1 LAASDVVL
9 RGKAILVIGASRGL
23 GRAVALRAARLGA
36 RVAVVSRSKPDLEE
50 IQRQIENE
58 VGVAPLILVA
68 DVRDSRALESAV
80 EETKRQYGRI
90 DVGVYNAGIGYWE
103 LVVDMPE
110 ERWDETLDTNLKGAF
125 LFTRA
130 VVPVMLAQGRGQL
143 VFVSSRLAAEP
154 IAQYAAYCASKAG
167 LRVFADVLAKEV
179 ARHGI
184 RVTTIL
190 AGLIDTG
197 FSDMPR
203 GRPRDQRPPRD
214 LMLTVDEVAEQIL
227 HVIQS
232 PENAWVKEVFVYPAR
247 L

>member
-1 LAASDVVL
+1 MAASDVAL

-130 VVPVMLAQGRGQL
+130 VVPAMLAQGRGQL
-143 VFVSSRLAAEP
+143 VFVSSRLAEEP

>member
-1 LAASDVVL
+1 MAGSDLSL
-9 RGKAILVIGASRGL
+9 RGKVILVIGASRGL
-23 GRAVALRAARLGA
+23 GRAIALGAARLGA

-50 IQRQIENE
+50 LRRQIENE
-58 VGVAPLILVA
+58 VGAAPLILVA
-68 DVRDSRALESAV
+68 DVKDSRALESAV
-80 EETKRQYGRI
+80 EETKRKYGRI
-90 DVGVYNAGIGYWE
+90 DAGVYNAGIGYWQ

-125 LFTRA
+125 LFTHA
-130 VVPVMLAQGRGQL
+130 VLPVMLAQGRGQL
-143 VFVSSRLAAEP
+143 VYISSRLAAEP

-167 LRVFADVLAKEV
+167 LRAFADVLAKEV

-190 AGLIDTG
+190 AGLIDSG
-197 FSDMPR
+197 FSDVPH
-203 GRPRDQRPPRD
+203 GRPGDQRPPHE

-227 HVIQS
+227 HVIRA